1 MSSLYKFFTVSKVDK
16 SFIDKIHFLVQILRV
31 TDFVGSLKNI
41 SYCYLF
47 DITGILWYWLVL
59 NLFKTRTI
67 RLYLT
72 QHAGC
77 QQWHSH
83 AQLLHAFN
91 YQKKKVPDYPLPDY
105 PLPDYPFTDHQISE
119 IAEFVKQL
127 PSLYNKPDKKWYLVV
142 LH

>member
-47 DITGILWYWLVL
+47 DITGILWYWFVL

-67 RLYLT
+67 RLYVT
-72 QHAGC
+72 QRAGC
-77 QQWHSH
+77 QQWHSQ
-83 AQLLHAFN
+83 AQLLYAFN

-105 PLPDYPFTDHQISE
+105 RFTDHQISE

-127 PSLYNKPDKKWYLVV
+127 PSLHNKPDKKWYLVV